1 VAFPP
6 GSLDLTLLPA
16 MALTL
21 PVPSSP
27 SSASADSP
35 NAPQT
40 PMSPHLV
47 STLALSPSDQSSA
60 PSTTNSSPGPAS
72 STNPQGKRKPS
83 RRANTA
89 ERRATH
95 NAVERQRRETLN
107 GRFLVR
113 IILLTSYLALFSDF
127 FLTTLCSSF
136 KDLAALLPNLS
147 QIRRPSKSAIV
158 NSSIAH
164 IHASR
169 RHRAMASR
177 ELRLLKLE
185 ADALRRELNEWRDR
199 ANLPRVEEPVRSE
212 AFSMVLSGE
221 VEILTSIPGMD
232 EEEEGEGLGDED
244 DLPIRA
250 MPPSVACSIPEDTE
264 DLSSMG
270 APTVKPPTNSFPH
283 NFLHQHAGAPH
294 LAHIFPRP
302 VSHGRPIV
310 AQNMS
315 NVSFE
320 NPAMASLYDQ
330 QTHIPSQQYQ
340 MQFNASAP
348 LDTDKSVPWNNQI
361 FAAEQ
366 FRQQL
371 PDQHNMF
378 TSPTTSQGPSPNSAA
393 QQFAQQAYYQGPTPQ
408 QHPAQHVYGS
418 PVDSEDASSVGS
430 GPGYGGSD
438 RSGSDSAYGS
448 PQDTRA
454 SSVSS
459 QPRSYEMPGM
469 LTSNGIPARMS
480 TGGVMWNRSEMDNVV
495 ALKPNMA
502 SAPIAVGGGSGN
514 RVGISMIM

>member
-1 VAFPP
+1 
-6 GSLDLTLLPA
+6 
-16 MALTL
+16 
-21 PVPSSP
+21 
-27 SSASADSP
+27 
-35 NAPQT
+35 
-40 PMSPHLV
+40 MSPHLV
-47 STLALSPSDQSSA
+47 PTLALSASDQSSA
-60 PSTTNSSPGPAS
+60 PSTANSSPGPPGSA
-72 STNPQGKRKPS
+72 NPQGKRKPS

-107 GRFLVR
+107 GRFL
-113 IILLTSYLALFSDF
+113 
-127 FLTTLCSSF
+127 
-136 KDLAALLPNLS
+136 DLAALLPNLS

-244 DLPIRA
+244 DIPISA
-250 MPPSVACSIPEDTE
+250 MHHAGVACSMLEDNE

-270 APTVKPPTNSFPH
+270 APTVKPPTNAFPQG
-283 NFLHQHAGAPH
+283 FSPQHAGAPH
-294 LAHIFPRP
+294 LAHILPRP
-302 VSHGRPIV
+302 MSHARPII
-310 AQNMS
+310 AQNIS

-330 QTHIPSQQYQ
+330 QAHVPSQQYQ
-340 MQFNASAP
+340 MQPNLGSP
-348 LDTDKSVPWNNQI
+348 LDDKSVAWNDQI
-361 FAAEQ
+361 FAAQQ
-366 FRQQL
+366 FPQQL
-371 PDQHNMF
+371 ASQHNMF
-378 TSPTTSQGPSPNSAA
+378 IPTPASHDSSPNRVV
-393 QQFAQQAYYQGPTPQ
+393 QQFAHQAYYQSSTPQ
-408 QHPAQHVYGS
+408 RHPAQHIYGS
-418 PVDSEDASSVGS
+418 PVDSEDTSSVS
-430 GPGYGGSD
+430 PGPGFGGPD
-438 RSGSDSAYGS
+438 RSGSDCTYGS

-454 SSVSS
+454 SSISS
-459 QPRSYEMPGM
+459 QPGSYEVPGI

-480 TGGVMWNRSEMDNVV
+480 TGGVMWNRNEMDGVV
-495 ALKPNMA
+495 ALKPDMVGV
-502 SAPIAVGGGSGN
+502 PIAGGAGGGNG
-514 RVGISMIM
+514 VGITMIM

>member
-1 VAFPP
+1 
-6 GSLDLTLLPA
+6 

-113 IILLTSYLALFSDF
+113 IILPTLYLDPFPDF
-127 FLTTLCSSF
+127 FLTTLCTCF

-221 VEILTSIPGMD
+221 VEVLTSIPGMD
-232 EEEEGEGLGDED
+232 EEEEGECLGDNED
-244 DLPIRA
+244 DMPIRP
-250 MPPSVACSIPEDTE
+250 MPPNVACSIPEDTE
-264 DLSSMG
+264 DLSSIG
-270 APTVKPPTNSFPH
+270 APAIKSPTNPFPH
-283 NFLHQHAGAPH
+283 GFQPQHAGAPH
-294 LAHIFPRP
+294 LAHIYPRP
-302 VSHGRPIV
+302 VSHGRPII

-330 QTHIPSQQYQ
+330 QTHVPSQQYQ
-340 MQFNASAP
+340 MQFNAGAP
-348 LDTDKSVPWNNQI
+348 LDTDKSVAWNNQI
-361 FAAEQ
+361 FAAQQ

-378 TSPTTSQGPSPNSAA
+378 APPTASQGPSPNSAA
-393 QQFAQQAYYQGPTPQ
+393 QQFAQQAYYQGPPR

-448 PQDTRA
+448 PQDTRP

-459 QPRSYEMPGM
+459 QPRSYEMAGI

-480 TGGVMWNRSEMDNVV
+480 TGGVMWNRSEMDSVV

-502 SAPIAVGGGSGN
+502 SVSMAVGAGSGN
-514 RVGISMIM
+514 GVGIPMIM